1 MKERGKKRK
10 KALYWTIA
18 ANSFKER
25 YNNHNS
31 SFNNIRYQHS
41 TSLSNYIWQL
51 KTDKTKYE
59 LHWSI
64 SGRASAYTPESKC
77 CQLCNLEKTTILM
90 NEGEDSLNQ
99 RNELMAKCRHRA
111 KHLLSNVWRYCWSM
125 GFFYSFS
132 FDPIIVL
139 IVIQCRKI
147 CNISKVKSRKTIL

>member
-1 MKERGKKRK
+1 MYTYIGEQQLPEGEQQRRPRGGQQLRSEGEQQLPRGRK
-10 KALYWTIA
+10 HYIGLA

-51 KTDKTKYE
+51 KADKIKYE
-59 LHWSI
+59 LHWSMV
-64 SGRASAYTPESKC
+64 GRASAYTPESKC
-77 CQLCNLEKTTILM
+77 CQLCNLEKTMILM

-111 KHLLSNVWRYCWSM
+111 KHLLSNV
-125 GFFYSFS
+125 
-132 FDPIIVL
+132 
-139 IVIQCRKI
+139 
-147 CNISKVKSRKTIL
+147 